1 METLIISLPVE
12 LKDFLNAQIA
22 KGEYKSHSD
31 YVQQMLMQAKHEHA
45 MEKLPNDFP
54 FDPNLLKVFSSQG
67 AR

>member
-31 YVQQMLMQAKHEHA
+31 YVQQNLSKTMQQAELVN
-45 MEKLPNDFP
+45 ESDDFP
-54 FDPNLLKVFSSQG
+54 IDPNLLKVFSQQSIK
-67 AR
+67 

>member
-1 METLIISLPVE
+1 MNTLIISLPDD

-31 YVQQMLMQAKHEHA
+31 FVQQVLMQAKNEKA

>member
-1 METLIISLPVE
+1 METLIISLPAE

-22 KGEYKSHSD
+22 KGVFKNHSD
-31 YVQQMLMQAKHEHA
+31 YVQQMLMQAKNEQT

-54 FDPNLLKVFSSQG
+54 FDHNLLKVFSSQG